1 MPAITT
7 IIMIRILLGLL
18 ALACGLDRSLAAESA
33 PRPLHAAGI
42 ENLFQ
47 ATDHIFSGSQPEGD
61 EAFAA
66 LQKLGIKT
74 LISVDGTKPEVE
86 RAAKFGLRYI
96 HLPHGYDG
104 ISTNTVTKLVKAAQT
119 AEGPLYVHCH
129 HGKHRGPAAVGVIC
143 QATAGWTTN
152 QAVTWLKQA
161 GTSGDYTGLFRVNVA
176 FRMPTAAEL
185 AQVPTSFPS
194 RAEVSGLV
202 EGMVEIDHRWE
213 NLKAIQKA
221 GWRVPTNQPDLV
233 PATEAL
239 LLQEAYHELGRGTE
253 AKTKG
258 DDFLTRLHQA
268 EAEAAE
274 LHTLLKDQT
283 RPPDDAFRKRAEE
296 LAERAGQSC
305 SACHKQHRN

>member
-1 MPAITT
+1 MKFTQLLPILFAATVWLAHAAEPAIQ
-7 IIMIRILLGLL
+7 
-18 ALACGLDRSLAAESA
+18 
-33 PRPLHAAGI
+33 PRQVEGI

-47 ATDHIFSGSQPEGD
+47 ATDRVFSGSQPEGD

-66 LQKLGIKT
+66 LQKLGVKT
-74 LISVDGTKPEVE
+74 IISVDGTKPEVE

-104 ISTNTVTKLVKAAQT
+104 ISSNTVTKLVKAAQT

-161 GTSGDYTGLFRVNVA
+161 GTAADYAGLFAVNA
-176 FRMPTAAEL
+176 GFRMPSAAAL
-185 AQVPTSFPS
+185 AQVPANFPS

-233 PATEAL
+233 PATEVL
-239 LLQEAYHELGRGTE
+239 LLQEAYRELLRGNE
-253 AKTKG
+253 AKAKG
-258 DDFLTRLHQA
+258 DDFLSRLRRA
-268 EAEAAE
+268 ETETAE
-274 LHTLLKDQT
+274 LHALLKDQT

-296 LAERAGQSC
+296 LAKLAGQRC